1 MRIKAERTTKY
12 CDGLSRRNF
21 LQIGMAGMGALSL
34 SQIMRA
40 REAAAAATNG
50 ATAKDNSVILL
61 WLDGGPSHH
70 DTYDPKPDAPSEYA
84 GIWRPI
90 KTVVPGMDIT
100 EMFPLQAQVA
110 DKFSIIRSVHH
121 DAGDH
126 FTGGH
131 WMLTGRGGV
140 SGANNPQQSPF
151 FGSIATKITGP
162 RQKGMPAN
170 VAIPYAMS
178 IGLRPGYFG
187 GNYLGVEQDP
197 FQTGGDP
204 NAAKF
209 SVQNLTLPNN
219 LTVDRLEDR
228 RSLQLH
234 FDQLRRGV
242 DRSGTADAMDR
253 FDLEAFEMV
262 TGQKARRAFDIGDEN
277 PRIRDLYGR
286 NTWGQS
292 TLLARRLVEAGST
305 FVTCHFG
312 GWDSHWNH
320 QGTMES
326 HLPKV
331 DQAVY
336 ALFEDLTQRGLLD
349 KVLVIVMGEFSR
361 TPKMNDGGNGGPP
374 LCQGTPGRDHWG
386 NAMSVLMG
394 GGGVRGGQVVGSTNH
409 LGEIPQDRP
418 LRPGDIHHTIFKILG
433 VDPTL
438 HFENHA
444 GRPVIAIDHGSV
456 IDELI

>member
-1 MRIKAERTTKY
+1 MRIEAGRTSKY
-12 CDGLSRRNF
+12 CDGYTRRSF
-21 LQIGMAGMGALSL
+21 VQLGMAGIGAASL
-34 SQIMRA
+34 SKLLRA
-40 REAAAAATNG
+40 KEASKSAG
-50 ATAKDNSVILL
+50 RGEKDTSVILL

-90 KTVVPGMDIT
+90 DTVVPGFNIT
-100 EMFPLQAQVA
+100 EMFPLQAKIA
-110 DKFSIIRSVHH
+110 DKFSIVRSVHH
-121 DAGDH
+121 DSGDH

-131 WMLTGRGGV
+131 WMLTGRGAGV
-140 SGANNPQQSPF
+140 SGAMTAGKFPF
-151 FGSIATKITGP
+151 FGGVATGVTGP
-162 RQKGMPAN
+162 RQHGMPAN

-187 GNYLGVEQDP
+187 GNYLGVQHDP
-197 FQTGGDP
+197 FQTEGDP

-209 SVQNLTLPNN
+209 SVKNLTMSNN
-219 LTVDRLEDR
+219 LTIDRLEDR
-228 RSLQLH
+228 RSLQQH
-234 FDQLRRGV
+234 FDNLCRGV
-242 DRSGTADAMDR
+242 DQSGATDAMDR
-253 FDLEAFEMV
+253 FDQRAFEMV
-262 TGQKARRAFDIGDEN
+262 AGAKARHAFDIDSED
-277 PRIRDLYGR
+277 PKVRDRYGR

-292 TLLARRLVEAGST
+292 TLLARRLVEAGTT

-336 ALFEDLTQRGLLD
+336 ALFEDLQQRGLID
-349 KVLVIVMGEFSR
+349 RVLVVVMGEFSR

-374 LCQGTPGRDHWG
+374 LSQGTPGRDHWG
-386 NAMSVLMG
+386 NALSVMMG
-394 GGGVRGGQVVGSTNH
+394 GGGIKGGQIVGSTNR
-409 LGEIPQDRP
+409 LGEVPQDRP
-418 LRPGDIHHTIFKILG
+418 LRPGDIHHTIFHVLG
-433 VDPTL
+433 VNPTL
-438 HFENHA
+438 HFNDHS
-444 GRPVIAIDHGSV
+444 GRPIAAIDHGSV